1 VTLWRFDIC
10 LSLSRP
16 RTVCGNAGAAPL
28 SYPLMVQQ
36 TPLQVVRL
44 VARHC
49 RLRELAM
56 ARRRELAMARRREL
70 PRGVQLVLV
79 ILVVRLWTRSFQ

>member
-1 VTLWRFDIC
+1 MTLWRFDIC

-56 ARRRELAMARRREL
+56 ARRREL